1 MKTITDVK
9 TALLTVTQNV
19 RHYSYPNPP
28 ADYIVYAEDMQSD
41 ALHGAG
47 TMRNQTLEGTVDY
60 FTKSLNSNNAKAVQN
75 ALLSAGIP
83 FRCNSIQY
91 EPSTGYLHFEW
102 IIEIESHLL
111 EG

>member
-19 RHYSYPNPP
+19 RRYFYPNPP

-60 FTKSLNSNNAKAVQN
+60 FTKNLNSNNAKAVQN

-102 IIEIESHLL
+102 IIEVKSYLMED
-111 EG
+111 

>member
-1 MKTITDVK
+1 MKTIADVK
-9 TALLTVTQNV
+9 AALLTVSQNV
-19 RHYSYPNPP
+19 RRYFYPNPP

-102 IIEIESHLL
+102 IIEVKSYLMED
-111 EG
+111 